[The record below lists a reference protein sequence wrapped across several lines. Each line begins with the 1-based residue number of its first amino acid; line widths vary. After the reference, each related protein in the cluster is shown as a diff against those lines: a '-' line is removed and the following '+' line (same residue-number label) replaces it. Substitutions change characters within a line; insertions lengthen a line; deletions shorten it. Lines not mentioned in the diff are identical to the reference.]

1 MSEIRI
7 AVIGLGYV
15 GLPLACEFGKKN
27 KTIGYDINSERVLE
41 INNFYDSTNEL
52 SSDKIQLSLESKLIV
67 TSDENL
73 LSEANYFIITVPTP
87 VDVSKKPNLKPIIKA
102 TELVSKY
109 IKNGDII
116 VYESTVYPGCTE
128 EVCVPIIEQISGYK
142 LNNQFYVG
150 YSPERINPG
159 DKKHT
164 LVSIKKVISGSS
176 KICLDKLE
184 KLYSSII
191 TAGLFK
197 ASTIK
202 VAEAAKVIENAQR
215 DINIAF
221 INELAILF
229 NIMGI
234 DTTEVLEAANTKWNF
249 LNFKPGLV
257 GGHCI
262 GVDPYYLSYKA
273 QSIGYNPEIILAGRR
288 INDYMS
294 KFIAN
299 EIIKLCASSKLDTNN
314 ISILILG
321 ATFKENCPDYR
332 NTKVVDLYKELDDL
346 TNGTIEIYDPHIES
360 EKFNK
365 EYNIQILKN
374 FPKKTYDLL
383 ILAVSHNEFKDLDL
397 NKMTNKNSV
406 IYDIKSFYNKNL
418 VSKRL

>member
-7 AVIGLGYV
+7 AIIGLGYV
-15 GLPLACEFGKKN
+15 GLPLACEFGNKN
-27 KTIGYDINSERVLE
+27 NTIGYDINPDRILE

-52 SSDKIQLSLESKLIV
+52 SSDKIELSLKSKLIV

-73 LSEANYFIITVPTP
+73 LSEANYFIVTVPTP
-87 VDVSKKPNLKPIIKA
+87 VDVSKKPDLMPIIEA
-102 TELVSKY
+102 TELISKY

-116 VYESTVYPGCTE
+116 VYESTVYPGCIE
-128 EVCVPIIEQISGYK
+128 EVCVPIIENISGYK
-142 LNNQFYVG
+142 LNDQFCVG

-164 LVSIKKVISGSS
+164 LVSIKKVISGSN
-176 KICLDKLE
+176 KMCLDKLE
-184 KLYSSII
+184 ILYSSII
-191 TAGLFK
+191 NAGLFK

-229 NIMGI
+229 NMMGI

-299 EIIKLCASSKLDTNN
+299 EVIKLCASSKLIQI
-314 ISILILG
+314 ISQFLFWEPHSKRIVL
-321 ATFKENCPDYR
+321 
-332 NTKVVDLYKELDDL
+332 
-346 TNGTIEIYDPHIES
+346 TIEI
-360 EKFNK
+360 
-365 EYNIQILKN
+365 LK
-374 FPKKTYDLL
+374 L
-383 ILAVSHNEFKDLDL
+383 
-397 NKMTNKNSV
+397 
-406 IYDIKSFYNKNL
+406 
-418 VSKRL
+418 

>member
-7 AVIGLGYV
+7 AIIGLGYV
-15 GLPLACEFGKKN
+15 GLPLACEFGNKN
-27 KTIGYDINSERVLE
+27 NTIGYDINPDRILE

-52 SSDKIQLSLESKLIV
+52 SSDKIELSLKSKLIV

-73 LSEANYFIITVPTP
+73 LSEANYFIVTVPTP
-87 VDVSKKPNLKPIIKA
+87 VDVSKKPDLMPIIEA
-102 TELVSKY
+102 TELISKY

-128 EVCVPIIEQISGYK
+128 EVCVPIIEKISGYK
-142 LNNQFYVG
+142 LNDQFYVG

-164 LVSIKKVISGSS
+164 LVSIKKVISGSN
-176 KICLDKLE
+176 KMCLDKLE
-184 KLYSSII
+184 ILYSSII
-191 TAGLFK
+191 NAGLFK

-229 NIMGI
+229 NMMGI

-299 EIIKLCASSKLDTNN
+299 DVIKLCASSKIDTNN

-332 NTKVVDLYKELDDL
+332 NTKVVDLYRELNDL
-346 TNGTIEIYDPHIES
+346 TNGTIEIYDPHISSES
-360 EKFNK
+360 FNK
-365 EYNIQILKN
+365 EYSIQILKSL
-374 FPKKTYDLL
+374 PKKTYNVLV
-383 ILAVSHNEFKDLDL
+383 LAVSHNEFKDLEL

-406 IYDIKSFYNKNL
+406 IYDIKSFYNKNA